1 MKRAKRATIYVAV
14 GLFVAAAAA
23 KLLFP
28 ARTSETIRTVEESF
42 HRADYRTEETVAAV
56 TEAADDAAM
65 PVTVTINAAEFLGL
79 TEPAGTEELSP
90 AVEEAMA
97 AFMEEQQPFVDLGV
111 PANVSYDAPM
121 PKFSFVQPLSARVSS
136 DFGYRLHPILN
147 IVRFHYGTDLAAASG
162 EDVLAFAG
170 GTVTFAGW
178 SDSFGN
184 YIRIDHGDGWETLYA
199 HCGTLYVSAEQTVAR
214 GERIALVG
222 ATGMATGPHLHFE
235 LTRDGRYLNPEYYIN
250 DDGT

>member
-1 MKRAKRATIYVAV
+1 MKRAKRATIYVAA

-42 HRADYRTEETVAAV
+42 HRADYRTEETVAGV

-121 PKFSFVQPLSARVSS
+121 PKFSFV
-136 DFGYRLHPILN
+136 HPPI
-147 IVRFHYGTDLAAASG
+147 S
-162 EDVLAFAG
+162 
-170 GTVTFAGW
+170 
-178 SDSFGN
+178 
-184 YIRIDHGDGWETLYA
+184 
-199 HCGTLYVSAEQTVAR
+199 
-214 GERIALVG
+214 
-222 ATGMATGPHLHFE
+222 ATGCTRSTTRQSSTTAWISRQTPATISSAL
-235 LTRDGRYLNPEYYIN
+235 RPER
-250 DDGT
+250 

>member
-1 MKRAKRATIYVAV
+1 MKRGKWTAVLAVIALLAGLKLAMPSAAERARSAV
-14 GLFVAAAAA
+14 RAVFAPAQTSAAPSPAAGARPAVQFVQEALSRGEAE
-23 KLLFP
+23 P
-28 ARTSETIRTVEESF
+28 ERETRVP
-42 HRADYRTEETVAAV
+42 AAV
-56 TEAADDAAM
+56 TA
-65 PVTVTINAAEFLGL
+65 FL
-79 TEPAGTEELSP
+79 ESQ
-90 AVEEAMA
+90 A
-97 AFMEEQQPFVDLGV
+97 AFADLELPEKVDLDYEPLPWDYAV
-111 PANVSYDAPM
+111 PVSGYN
-121 PKFSFVQPLSARVSS
+121 SS
-136 DFGYRLHPILN
+136 GFGYRLHPILN

-162 EDVLAFAG
+162 EDVLAFAD

>member
-1 MKRAKRATIYVAV
+1 MKRGKWAAVLAVIALLVGVKLAMPSAAERARSAV
-14 GLFVAAAAA
+14 RAVFAPAQTSAAPFPAASARPAAQFVQEALSRGEDELEREERVPAAVAAFLESQAA
-23 KLLFP
+23 F
-28 ARTSETIRTVEESF
+28 
-42 HRADYRTEETVAAV
+42 ADY
-56 TEAADDAAM
+56 
-65 PVTVTINAAEFLGL
+65 
-79 TEPAGTEELSP
+79 ELP
-90 AVEEAMA
+90 EK
-97 AFMEEQQPFVDLGV
+97 VDLDYEPLPWDYAV
-111 PANVSYDAPM
+111 PVSGYN
-121 PKFSFVQPLSARVSS
+121 SS
-136 DFGYRLHPILN
+136 GFGYRLHPILN

-162 EDVLAFAG
+162 EDVLAFAD

>member
-1 MKRAKRATIYVAV
+1 MKRGKWAAVLAVIALLVGVKLAMPSAAERARSAV
-14 GLFVAAAAA
+14 RAVFAPAQTSAAP
-23 KLLFP
+23 FP
-28 ARTSETIRTVEESF
+28 AASARPAAQFVQEALSRGEDELEREIRVPTAVTAFLESQAAF
-42 HRADYRTEETVAAV
+42 ADY
-56 TEAADDAAM
+56 
-65 PVTVTINAAEFLGL
+65 
-79 TEPAGTEELSP
+79 ELP
-90 AVEEAMA
+90 EK
-97 AFMEEQQPFVDLGV
+97 VDLDYEPLPWDYAV
-111 PANVSYDAPM
+111 PVSGYN
-121 PKFSFVQPLSARVSS
+121 SS
-136 DFGYRLHPILN
+136 GFGYRLHPILN

>member
-1 MKRAKRATIYVAV
+1 MKRGKWTAVLAVIALLAGLKLAMPSAAERARSAV
-14 GLFVAAAAA
+14 RAVFAPAQTSTAPSPAASTRPAAQFVQE
-23 KLLFP
+23 
-28 ARTSETIRTVEESF
+28 ARSRGEAEPEREARVP
-42 HRADYRTEETVAAV
+42 AAV
-56 TEAADDAAM
+56 TA
-65 PVTVTINAAEFLGL
+65 FL
-79 TEPAGTEELSP
+79 ESQ
-90 AVEEAMA
+90 A
-97 AFMEEQQPFVDLGV
+97 AFADLELPEKVDLDYEPLPWDYAV
-111 PANVSYDAPM
+111 PVSGHN
-121 PKFSFVQPLSARVSS
+121 SS
-136 DFGYRLHPILN
+136 GFGYRLHPILN

-162 EDVLAFAG
+162 EDVLAFAD

>member
-1 MKRAKRATIYVAV
+1 MKRGKWAAVLAVIALLVGVKLAMPSAAERARSAV
-14 GLFVAAAAA
+14 RAVFAPAQTSAAPFPAASARPAAQFVQEALSRGEDELEREERVPAAVAA
-23 KLLFP
+23 
-28 ARTSETIRTVEESF
+28 
-42 HRADYRTEETVAAV
+42 
-56 TEAADDAAM
+56 
-65 PVTVTINAAEFLGL
+65 FL
-79 TEPAGTEELSP
+79 EK
-90 AVEEAMA
+90 
-97 AFMEEQQPFVDLGV
+97 VDLDYEPLPWDYAV
-111 PANVSYDAPM
+111 PVSGYN
-121 PKFSFVQPLSARVSS
+121 SS
-136 DFGYRLHPILN
+136 GFGYRLHPILN